1 MSDEQTRMMPPNNPG
16 GQTETL
22 DRTMVATGATQM
34 PGGMGATQMMPTV
47 GVSDPYRTQMGG
59 TTTCPVCKA
68 STPLTE
74 TYCGEC
80 GFLLASAPTANVEI
94 PLEEAPAAELIA
106 EADGQR
112 HKLRQGVNTVGRQG
126 TDVLVTDGT
135 LSRAH
140 ARITIEGNQ
149 ITVEDLGSTNGTKVG
164 DRRIGPNQPT
174 PAPPGTTLRFGN
186 WRALLQLGGLPD
198 NTSKT
203 NTAGSPGAA
212 PTLMGGNQTAVFTT
226 PMGLPTLMGGEASDK
241 TLVGASGI
249 TPATSGVPTPG
260 DLNPN
265 DVPPAAAQSGVV
277 VPPAINDGSIVARLS
292 PTTGPGTEITVTEGT
307 LSVGRRPGNT
317 YVITNDAYISGRHA
331 QIETD
336 STGTYLTDVG
346 STNGT
351 SVNGQKLAPG
361 ERQLLLEGDEVQLGQ
376 TKYVF
381 ALALDDDTPASVS
394 IMPSDGPSGPAT
406 FGGIPDAPDGSPP
419 GQEFG
424 AINDPVYPPQV
435 SIQQLYHAE
444 DNEMPQ

>member
-1 MSDEQTRMMPPNNPG
+1 MSDEQTRIMPPNSPD
-16 GQTETL
+16 GQTGTF
-22 DRTMVATGATQM
+22 DRTLVAGSATQM
-34 PGGMGATQMMPTV
+34 PSSMGATQMMPTG

-68 STPLTE
+68 TTPLTE

-80 GFLLASAPTANVEI
+80 GFLLASAVAANVEI
-94 PLEEAPAAELIA
+94 PIEEAPAAELIA

-112 HKLRQGVNTVGRQG
+112 YKLRQGVNTVGRQG

-135 LSRAH
+135 LSRTH

-174 PAPPGTTLRFGN
+174 PVTPGTTLRFGN
-186 WRALLQLGGLPD
+186 WRTLLQLGGLPD
-198 NTSKT
+198 NNSKT
-203 NTAGSPGAA
+203 NMGSGANAA

-226 PMGLPTLMGGEASDK
+226 PAGLPTLMGGEASDK
-241 TLVGASGI
+241 TLVGASGVN
-249 TPATSGVPTPG
+249 PDVSGAATPG

-265 DVPPAAAQSGVV
+265 DAPPSVAQSAVIVPPAV
-277 VPPAINDGSIVARLS
+277 NDGSVIARLS
-292 PTTGPGTEITVTEGT
+292 PTSGPGTEITVTEGT
-307 LSVGRRPGNT
+307 LSVGRRAGNT

-336 STGTYLTDVG
+336 GTGTYLTDVG

-351 SVNGQKLAPG
+351 SVNGQKLAAG

-394 IMPSDGPSGPAT
+394 ILPADGPSGPAT
-406 FGGIPDAPDGSPP
+406 FGGIVDAPDGSPP